1 MLPERGA
8 PRVGRG
14 VPVGRCGASAPTVIE
29 HLFEYWFGFVPGSRP
44 AMPASLGRSF
54 FQIIHRMSPTRGM
67 KKPRTAQPKEPVSDG
82 FLP

>member
-1 MLPERGA
+1 MLLERGVL
-8 PRVGRG
+8 RVGRG
-14 VPVGRCGASAPTVIE
+14 VPVGRCGAYVPTLIE

-67 KKPRTAQPKEPVSDG
+67 KKGIAKAQTED
-82 FLP
+82 

>member
-1 MLPERGA
+1 MANRTSANTIHRTKSTTLTIAEP
-8 PRVGRG
+8 
-14 VPVGRCGASAPTVIE
+14 SAP
-29 HLFEYWFGFVPGSRP
+29 LP
-44 AMPASLGRSF
+44 ATPASPGPSF

>member
-1 MLPERGA
+1 MLLERGA

-14 VPVGRCGASAPTVIE
+14 VLVGWRGTHVPALIE

-67 KKPRTAQPKEPVSDG
+67 KKGIAKAQTED
-82 FLP
+82 